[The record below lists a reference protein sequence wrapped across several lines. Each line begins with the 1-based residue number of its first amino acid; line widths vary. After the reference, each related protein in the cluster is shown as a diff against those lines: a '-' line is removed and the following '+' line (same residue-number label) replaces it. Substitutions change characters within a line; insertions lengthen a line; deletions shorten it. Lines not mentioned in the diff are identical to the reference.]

1 MHFVGN
7 FFDLLSPYALIAGLA
22 AVAIFALQG
31 AIFLSLKT
39 EGGVRAKAEH
49 AAQILWVPALVI
61 SVTLAVANY
70 AYIEIFDTV
79 GVNPGVMPIATAAA
93 LLAAVYFVRTRQ
105 FGWAFAALGATI
117 VLALV
122 TYFWFLYPN
131 VLVSSLDDAYN
142 LTVDNA
148 SSSEYTLQVMSVV
161 ALIFVPVMLFYQGWS
176 YWVFRKRVTADGHLE
191 Y

>member
-1 MHFVGN
+1 
-7 FFDLLSPYALIAGLA
+7 
-22 AVAIFALQG
+22 
-31 AIFLSLKT
+31 
-39 EGGVRAKAEH
+39 
-49 AAQILWVPALVI
+49 
-61 SVTLAVANY
+61 
-70 AYIEIFDTV
+70 
-79 GVNPGVMPIATAAA
+79 
-93 LLAAVYFVRTRQ
+93 
-105 FGWAFAALGATI
+105 
-117 VLALV
+117 
-122 TYFWFLYPN
+122 